1 MYPKSIPILMIP
13 SIALKL
19 QSGRLSFFSKKVIPV
34 GIATNKI
41 MANTKESIIVSVI
54 ITLLAFSPNLL
65 FNQSSNLDGSVSSK
79 KLAE

>member
-1 MYPKSIPILMIP
+1 MTP

-19 QSGRLSFFSKKVIPV
+19 QSGRLSFLSKKVIPV

-54 ITLLAFSPNLL
+54 ITLLAF
-65 FNQSSNLDGSVSSK
+65 FTK
-79 KLAE
+79 FII